1 MYESYHKKM
10 KKLNASFEK
19 LIEEKSINYDS
30 IQLDIEKIEFE
41 FKLLK
46 RSLLRKVEYYKNNI
60 SSNLLDSLENENI
73 QDIIERA
80 NFEISFEEKK
90 LMLNK
95 RKMILDLHEVE
106 YELLKLNSELSIQ
119 NDRNL
124 GIFD

>member
-1 MYESYHKKM
+1 MYESYHKKT

-19 LIEEKSINYDS
+19 LIEEKSIKYDI
-30 IQLDIEKIEFE
+30 IQLYIEKLEFE

-46 RSLLRKVEYYKNNI
+46 RSLLRKIEYYKDKI
-60 SSNLLDSLENENI
+60 SSNLLDSLENENAEE
-73 QDIIERA
+73 IIERA
-80 NFEISFEEKK
+80 IFQISFEEKI

-95 RKMILDLHEVE
+95 RKLILDLNEVE

-124 GIFD
+124 GIFE